1 MKIKFQIKKQIIS
14 QRKDTHERILAFLND
29 SDYRIVQNTQQ
40 NISFDDEK
48 ESQWKF
54 KSNLRYYKL
63 TDGKFDFTVNE
74 SANILSLR
82 YNMDISFEMLFF
94 TISLF
99 CGIYVDHIYLF
110 ASLFII
116 SSLLVKFYFLR
127 SEGGDMMNNILG

>member
-48 ESQWKF
+48 EFQWKF

-82 YNMDISFEMLFF
+82 YNMDISFEMFFF

-99 CGIYVDHIYLF
+99 CGIYVDHIYLHHYL
-110 ASLFII
+110 SYPVCL
-116 SSLLVKFYFLR
+116 
-127 SEGGDMMNNILG
+127 